1 MGGDAGA
8 PRARLAE
15 LVAALSLGVDLGF
28 GQPMEHVLR
37 QCLIALRLADHAG
50 LGEQDRMAVYYTALL
65 VNVGCHADA
74 HEQAKWFGDDITLKS
89 GKYDHELG
97 SVRGALAT
105 MRLVGAGNPPLHRF
119 RVGLEFAF
127 SGHRQLDGMISQ
139 HARLART
146 LAEQLE
152 LPGAVRDGVGAAYE
166 QWDGRGWPGTLKAGA
181 IPVAA
186 RIAQLAEFME
196 VAHRVGGVAGAT
208 ALARRRAGRQFDPAL
223 AALLCS
229 HAEEI
234 FGGLEAAPAWRTVI
248 AAEPALAVEL
258 SPDQLDRALAAIA
271 NFVDLKSPFTLGH
284 SVAVAELAEEAGRRL
299 GLPPEQVLALRRAGF
314 VHGFGR
320 LGVSNSIWDR
330 PGPLSAGEWER
341 IRMYPYLTERML
353 HQSAA
358 LAPLGEIA
366 VQHRE
371 RLDGSGYPR
380 GLSGGAIS
388 RPARVLGAADAY
400 ASMREP
406 RPHRPARPAED
417 AAAEMRAEV
426 RAGRLDGAA
435 VDAVLEA
442 AGHRVPRRREAL
454 AGPDRPRGRGADPAR
469 PRPVQQADRRTT
481 GDHAQ
486 DGRQPRRAHLRQDRR
501 LQPGRRR
508 DVRGA
513 ARPAPR
519 GDGGRA
525 RPAITGEDEAIASC
539 PAGRP
544 AVTVVS
550 PIPKEARCPGSA
562 RTAHRTSRTPAR
574 PSTAAATW
582 TTPRSTS

>member
-1 MGGDAGA
+1 MGGDTSV

-89 GKYDHELG
+89 GKYAHELG
-97 SVRGALAT
+97 SVRGALAA

-152 LPGAVRDGVGAAYE
+152 LPGTVREGVGAAYE

-223 AALLCS
+223 AALLCAR
-229 HAEEI
+229 AEEI

-299 GLPPEQVLALRRAGF
+299 GLPPEQVLTLRRAGF

-341 IRMYPYLTERML
+341 IRMYPVPDRA
-353 HQSAA
+353 HAA
-358 LAPLGEIA
+358 PVGRAGAARRDRGAAPRAAGRQRVPARA
-366 VQHRE
+366 VRRRDLPAGPGARGRRRV
-371 RLDGSGYPR
+371 RLDARAQAAPAGPAGGGSG
-380 GLSGGAIS
+380 GG
-388 RPARVLGAADAY
+388 D
-400 ASMREP
+400 
-406 RPHRPARPAED
+406 
-417 AAAEMRAEV
+417 
-426 RAGRLDGAA
+426 AGRGPGRPLDGAA

-442 AGHRVPRRREAL
+442 AGHRLPRRREAL
-454 AGPDRPRGRGADPAR
+454 AGLTAREVEVLILLARGLSNKQIAERLVITPKTAGNHVEHIYAKIDASSRAAAAMFAVQHGLLPEEKLAAPAR
-469 PRPVQQADRRTT
+469 P
-481 GDHAQ
+481 
-486 DGRQPRRAHLRQDRR
+486 
-501 LQPGRRR
+501 
-508 DVRGA
+508 
-513 ARPAPR
+513 
-519 GDGGRA
+519 
-525 RPAITGEDEAIASC
+525 
-539 PAGRP
+539 
-544 AVTVVS
+544 
-550 PIPKEARCPGSA
+550 
-562 RTAHRTSRTPAR
+562 
-574 PSTAAATW
+574 
-582 TTPRSTS
+582 

>member
-1 MGGDAGA
+1 
-8 PRARLAE
+8 
-15 LVAALSLGVDLGF
+15 
-28 GQPMEHVLR
+28 
-37 QCLIALRLADHAG
+37 
-50 LGEQDRMAVYYTALL
+50 
-65 VNVGCHADA
+65 
-74 HEQAKWFGDDITLKS
+74 
-89 GKYDHELG
+89 
-97 SVRGALAT
+97 
-105 MRLVGAGNPPLHRF
+105 
-119 RVGLEFAF
+119 
-127 SGHRQLDGMISQ
+127 
-139 HARLART
+139 
-146 LAEQLE
+146 
-152 LPGAVRDGVGAAYE
+152 
-166 QWDGRGWPGTLKAGA
+166 
-181 IPVAA
+181 
-186 RIAQLAEFME
+186 ME

-258 SPDQLDRALAAIA
+258 SSDQLDRALAAIA

-284 SVAVAELAEEAGRRL
+284 SVAVAELADEAGRRL
-299 GLPPEQVLALRRAGF
+299 GLPPDQVVALRRAGF

-330 PGPLSAGEWER
+330 PGPLSAGDWER

-417 AAAEMRAEV
+417 AAAQIRAEV

-454 AGPDRPRGRGADPAR
+454 AGLTAREVEVLILLARGLSNKQIAERLVITPKTAGNHVEHIYAKIDASSRAAAAMFAVQHGLLPEEKMRQSPHAPA
-469 PRPVQQADRRTT
+469 A
-481 GDHAQ
+481 
-486 DGRQPRRAHLRQDRR
+486 
-501 LQPGRRR
+501 
-508 DVRGA
+508 
-513 ARPAPR
+513 APR
-519 GDGGRA
+519 L
-525 RPAITGEDEAIASC
+525 PSC
-539 PAGRP
+539 LRL
-544 AVTVVS
+544 
-550 PIPKEARCPGSA
+550 PKETPCPVSA
-562 RTAHRTSRTPAR
+562 RTAHRTSRTSAR
-574 PSTAAATW
+574 RSTGAATW
-582 TTPRSTS
+582 TTPRWIS